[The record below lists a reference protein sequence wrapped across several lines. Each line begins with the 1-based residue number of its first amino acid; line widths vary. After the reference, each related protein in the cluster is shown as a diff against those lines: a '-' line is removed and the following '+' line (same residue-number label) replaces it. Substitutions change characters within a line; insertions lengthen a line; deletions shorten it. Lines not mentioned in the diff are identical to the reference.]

1 MPVTDGFIAFAI
13 DQLAAVGPVT
23 SKRMFGGAGLYAGD
37 VFFAILA
44 GDRLYLKVND
54 SNRGDFEAAGMGP
67 FRPYGDDSEV
77 MQYYEVPLA
86 VLEDADDLGRW
97 ARQAVA
103 VAVAARTRKRVAGGA
118 SKRIAAPTR
127 KRVAGGARKRVT
139 ARRGKSGAARTRK
152 SPRGKPR
159 K

>member
-1 MPVTDGFIAFAI
+1 MSVTDGFIEFVI

-44 GDRLYLKVND
+44 GDRLYLKVD
-54 SNRGDFEAAGMGP
+54 DFNRGDFEAAGMGP

-86 VLEDADDLGRW
+86 VLEDADELVRW
-97 ARQAVA
+97 ARKAVA
-103 VAVAARTRKRVAGGA
+103 VAVAARTKTSVAARTKKR
-118 SKRIAAPTR
+118 
-127 KRVAGGARKRVT
+127 
-139 ARRGKSGAARTRK
+139 ARRGVTPSRSRRRSKPASSPGRRSARRK
-152 SPRGKPR
+152 NRR
-159 K
+159 Q